1 MIGYA
6 LIVVAI
12 LLLVAILVEPKIG
25 AVLVWPI
32 VFLYPHLYMQRLNLL
47 PWNMGIDD
55 LFICVF
61 FLIVVVRSNILGRT
75 RLRFGLAG
83 IGVTTYFI
91 IWTVANLSGWSM
103 MPELLPVQ
111 IVKEILKCVIFVLFT
126 YCLVHTIDTVRDLRR
141 VVYVFVIVLTL
152 AGMTAILHQLM
163 PQYFIIFTSEKLE
176 AQWWY
181 GGVVTRAMGSLVNH
195 NIGSVL
201 LGMVFLFVT
210 CMLRSQPVGIKKLV
224 LFACL
229 PVLFIAV
236 VMMESRAG
244 ALSLIAAL
252 LTMAFVGRHKR
263 HAWLLVIAACP
274 LIFWQRELFLGLWE
288 RIRDTITGGEWS
300 AGAAGRIQAW
310 IDYYETATAQ
320 VWILGQGF
328 NVGVFRVGLHLSLI
342 HI

>member
-224 LFACL
+224 LFRRSWWMVRNAGE
-229 PVLFIAV
+229 PYRTIASGVLWGLLAWGIGGLTLDTLYDPNSRYVYFFFAV
-236 VMMESRAG
+236 LVERGFALARETQATHPRQQEAG
-244 ALSLIAAL
+244 AECD
-252 LTMAFVGRHKR
+252 R
-263 HAWLLVIAACP
+263 
-274 LIFWQRELFLGLWE
+274 
-288 RIRDTITGGEWS
+288 
-300 AGAAGRIQAW
+300 
-310 IDYYETATAQ
+310 
-320 VWILGQGF
+320 
-328 NVGVFRVGLHLSLI
+328 
-342 HI
+342 